1 MVPAVFASEAVTI
14 SGDTTDSPEGATV
27 VTELESEEL
36 MFTTDPSNEVPG
48 VPEKTTL
55 DPNEGQEPTLIT
67 TDSTEEGVTEER
79 GFQTT
84 PEATDEDQRTSPTEV
99 TIVRIPDDTTGS
111 GIMPTTEEIL
121 ETHTPVEK
129 ETLKP
134 MAELPPEQPESKPE
148 SNTG

>member
-1 MVPAVFASEAVTI
+1 MVPAVFAAEAVTI

-67 TDSTEEGVTEER
+67 TDSNEEGVTEER